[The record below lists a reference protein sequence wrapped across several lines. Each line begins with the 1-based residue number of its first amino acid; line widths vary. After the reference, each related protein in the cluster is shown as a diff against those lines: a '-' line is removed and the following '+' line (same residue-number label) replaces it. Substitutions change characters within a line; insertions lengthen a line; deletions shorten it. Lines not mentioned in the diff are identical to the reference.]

1 MIFFVGYR
9 CLQIVIF
16 RWVQHY
22 HIQGLGIW
30 MFILFFFF
38 FTFFSNEVETSK
50 WISRVWVRIFGNTS
64 NYYNLVRQSTLFIV
78 FSLLL
83 HFPLWESQE
92 IISLLSWL
100 VRVLDLVYFWSSM
113 VYNSVTACSVTN
125 FFSRNL
131 FESPT
136 NYMCSKVILSF
147 FFLYTKGYFKV
158 TSRW

>member
-1 MIFFVGYR
+1 MSANRNFQVSPTLSHPR
-9 CLQIVIF
+9 F
-16 RWVQHY
+16 RYLNVC
-22 HIQGLGIW
+22 
-30 MFILFFFF
+30 FIFF

-100 VRVLDLVYFWSSM
+100 VGVLDLVYFWSSM
-113 VYNSVTACSVTN
+113 VYNSVTVCSVTN

-131 FESPT
+131 FEFPT